1 MIIPFPFEE
10 MKQDLALS
18 MLDEYDRGFNDAFA
32 AIAGGLDAALEKAR
46 EIPQAKPLIEG
57 LDSAVY
63 VVKGLKEELDKVRN
77 TEPETTGEKS
87 DG

>member
-1 MIIPFPFEE
+1 MSVPNPFDELLNDVTDTILF
-10 MKQDLALS
+10 
-18 MLDEYDRGFNDAFA
+18 EYDRGFSDAFN
-32 AIAGGLDAALEKAR
+32 AITAGLEASLEKAKDMSD
-46 EIPQAKPLIEG
+46 AKPLLLG
-57 LDSAVY
+57 LESAVY